1 MDGRFGHL
9 LRAAVLFVALGGGT
23 VTLRTVEAAP
33 APTVTAV
40 SPSSGPLAGGTAITV
55 TGTGFA
61 AGATV
66 DLGGA
71 LATSVVVVSATSI
84 TAITPAHA
92 SGAVVVTVTNA
103 DGQGATISGGFTYL
117 GPPPTLTAVLPAS
130 GPTAGATTIT
140 LTGSEFGSGTTVTI
154 GGVAATNVS
163 AASSSSLTAVTP
175 AGVAG
180 AASVVVTK
188 ADGQAATLAG
198 GYTYV
203 QSAPPTVTAISPSTG
218 THGGG
223 TPVTLTGTG
232 FVPGA
237 TVKFGAVA
245 ATSVVV
251 GSSTSI
257 TAVAP
262 AGTANALVNIV
273 VTNADSQAGTL
284 AGGYRF
290 VDTGAVTAAAVFPSA
305 GALDGGVT
313 VTITGANFNPRATVK
328 FGETAASVTS
338 VTSSMI
344 TAVSP
349 PRSATGKVSVTV
361 TNTDGKT
368 ASVKDAF
375 NYQAAPTLTAATVVP
390 RASTAGGTS
399 ISLSGT
405 GFLEGM
411 TVIVGTSAATGVTLA
426 GGTKVTFNAPAQ
438 PAGLT
443 PITVRNT
450 DNQMATLGGAVLY
463 VAPPLILAVTPS
475 SGDEAGGAE
484 VSIIGEGFASGAT
497 VTVGGKPATGVS
509 LPEPNRLLA
518 KIPAGTGVAEVVVT
532 VDGLSASKADGFT
545 YISTKG
551 KLTGSLATK
560 GVSLALWG
568 GGTTQ
573 ALVTSTAAAGCPAT
587 ALGMWVIDAGK
598 FIGYIV
604 GAPAIVNADWDKK
617 FATTIPAATP
627 IIVRCG

>member
-1 MDGRFGHL
+1 
-9 LRAAVLFVALGGGT
+9 
-23 VTLRTVEAAP
+23 
-33 APTVTAV
+33 
-40 SPSSGPLAGGTAITV
+40 
-55 TGTGFA
+55 
-61 AGATV
+61 
-66 DLGGA
+66 
-71 LATSVVVVSATSI
+71 
-84 TAITPAHA
+84 
-92 SGAVVVTVTNA
+92 
-103 DGQGATISGGFTYL
+103 
-117 GPPPTLTAVLPAS
+117 
-130 GPTAGATTIT
+130 
-140 LTGSEFGSGTTVTI
+140 
-154 GGVAATNVS
+154 
-163 AASSSSLTAVTP
+163 
-175 AGVAG
+175 
-180 AASVVVTK
+180 
-188 ADGQAATLAG
+188 
-198 GYTYV
+198 
-203 QSAPPTVTAISPSTG
+203 
-218 THGGG
+218 
-223 TPVTLTGTG
+223 
-232 FVPGA
+232 
-237 TVKFGAVA
+237 
-245 ATSVVV
+245 
-251 GSSTSI
+251 
-257 TAVAP
+257 
-262 AGTANALVNIV
+262 
-273 VTNADSQAGTL
+273 
-284 AGGYRF
+284 
-290 VDTGAVTAAAVFPSA
+290 
-305 GALDGGVT
+305 
-313 VTITGANFNPRATVK
+313 
-328 FGETAASVTS
+328 
-338 VTSSMI
+338 
-344 TAVSP
+344 
-349 PRSATGKVSVTV
+349 V

-375 NYQAAPTLTAATVVP
+375 TYQAAPTLTAATVVP

-545 YISTKG
+545 YVSTKG

-617 FATTIPAATP
+617 FATTIPASTP